1 MFPLIFFTGRFE
13 LLMSFLR
20 ILQNQHYRENHS
32 LKVEAEENK
41 PEKLFLYMYINN

>member
-1 MFPLIFFTGRFE
+1 MFPLMFFTGRFE
-13 LLMSFLR
+13 LIDKLS
-20 ILQNQHYRENHS
+20 QNTKNQHYGENHS